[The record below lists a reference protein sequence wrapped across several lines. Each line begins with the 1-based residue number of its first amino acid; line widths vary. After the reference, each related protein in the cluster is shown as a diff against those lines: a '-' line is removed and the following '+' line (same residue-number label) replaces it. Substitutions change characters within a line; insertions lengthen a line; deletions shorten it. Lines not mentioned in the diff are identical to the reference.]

1 MARRKKRRKRR
12 VHEVQRD
19 RRTREVRRRRQRH
32 RRHKIRW
39 KAILTMLGVI
49 ALLAGL
55 CYLVIILFETKKIHV
70 TGNQYS
76 SSQEVQEW
84 VQSDQYSSNTLYIM
98 WKYNKDDIE
107 QLPAVEKVRVKLKS
121 PWEVTVQVTEKK
133 FSGRV
138 DFNGEFLY
146 FDKDGIASL
155 KSTEVIEGV
164 PYIEG
169 MELDQEKVKLGKTL
183 PVTDESVF
191 EKISSVSALL
201 NKAALTPDKISCSG
215 SDLTLHF
222 GVVRVQMGSGDYADK
237 LAQAVAIVAKL
248 SELYPGQAGVLHL
261 ENYTSSD
268 SSIRFVP
275 DPAVPEG

>member
-12 VHEVQRD
+12 VHEVRRQPKSHRR
-19 RRTREVRRRRQRH
+19 RRTRRARR
-32 RRHKIRW
+32 IRW
-39 KAILTMLGVI
+39 KSIITMLGVI

-55 CYLVIILFETKKIHV
+55 CYLTIVLFETKKIQV

-76 SSQEVQEW
+76 SAQEVQEW

-107 QLPAVEKVRVKLKS
+107 QLPAVEKIRVKLKS

-138 DFNGEFLY
+138 DFNGEYLY
-146 FDKDGIASL
+146 FDKNGIASL
-155 KSTEVIEGV
+155 KSAEVIEGV

-169 MELDQEKVKLGKTL
+169 MELDTEKVELGKVL

-191 EKISSVSALL
+191 EKISSVSVLL
-201 NKAALTPDKISCSG
+201 NEAALTPDKISCSG

-222 GVVRVQMGSGDYADK
+222 GTVRIQMGSSDYADK
-237 LAQAVAIVAKL
+237 LTQASAIMAKL
-248 SELYPGQAGVLHL
+248 NELYPGQAGVLHL
-261 ENYTSSD
+261 ENYTNSD
-268 SSIRFVP
+268 SSVRFVP
-275 DPAVPEG
+275 DPAVPES